1 MSQIISHSSA
11 LDFITAGKAIFTCKS
26 LKTGTRFTYKVAAP
40 KDQSKEASSIL
51 FVQVLTGSDNTSDY
65 SFFGCLRR
73 NGDTWSFATSPKS
86 RISANAPSVSAFD
99 YIIRNLSADKT
110 INQLEIWHEGKCCRC
125 GRKLTDPTSIET
137 GIGPEC
143 ASRKAA

>member
-1 MSQIISHSSA
+1 MSHTIAHSSA

-40 KDQSKEASSIL
+40 KDQSKEASTIL

-86 RISANAPSVSAFD
+86 RIGATAPSVVAFD
-99 YIIRNLSADKT
+99 YIFRNLASGRT
-110 INQLEIWHEGKCCRC
+110 IDQLEIWHEGKCCRC
-125 GRKLTDPTSIET
+125 GRKLTDPVSIET